1 MTDQHDGPC
10 GCEESV
16 RLTEAISTLY
26 NAVKPLYPDF
36 DEYQRHAHA
45 EAMDVLLAYRAMRT
59 AQEVTNGR

>member
-1 MTDQHDGPC
+1 MTDHYDRPC

-16 RLTEAISTLY
+16 QLTGALSTLL

-36 DEYQRHAHA
+36 NEYQRHAHA

-59 AQEVTNGR
+59 AQEVTK